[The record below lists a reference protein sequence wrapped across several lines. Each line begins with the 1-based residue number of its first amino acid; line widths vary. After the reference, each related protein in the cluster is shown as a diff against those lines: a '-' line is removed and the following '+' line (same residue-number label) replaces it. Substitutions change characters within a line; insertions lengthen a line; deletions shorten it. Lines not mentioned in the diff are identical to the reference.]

1 MMVDTPNGTHT
12 HTHTHAHAR
21 THARTEDRATMG
33 NRKKE
38 EEMANTETDW
48 HEEQTC

>member
-1 MMVDTPNGTHT
+1 MVDTPNGTHT
-12 HTHTHAHAR
+12 HTR

-33 NRKKE
+33 NSKKE